1 MVLLYAILIGAFL
14 LRLSALF
21 FGLPYTDVFG
31 DEIVHTVQ
39 AFKMMDARSLII
51 PFGDSFLPPLFSFML
66 MPIFGLIGIFGKLF
80 GIFGGLADYKE
91 FVLLYKELFL
101 IPGRIIS
108 ALFGTAAVY
117 FSYLLAE
124 KIFNRKIALLS
135 AFLLAINF
143 LHIHDSQI
151 GHIWSPIVFFAIAG
165 AYCLYSLYAT
175 GQRKWYFWS
184 ALAVGLGYAVGQIP
198 ILLYLAFL
206 PAHFL
211 YTKKNG
217 EKFWN
222 KKFIEA
228 NLIILSILLIFT
240 VFNAYTVYKHAVEM
254 LGSLMKIFGVKL
266 GAAYAVSEV
275 VGKTSLV
282 NNLRGAFQTLFF
294 TDPLLLL
301 LGVLGV
307 FLLFKRNR
315 DFIFVLLAGLPFLFA
330 GTMILATNFTYR
342 YVLPALPFLAILT
355 AYFIFYLS
363 QKISSASSRKIFLV
377 VSIAVISVYPLITS
391 LSYSFKITKPYT
403 VSQGVEW
410 FYANVPSGAAVVS
423 DTYLNPNKESIKF
436 LEGRNQFDWVDSRRK
451 YLLNLDEEKYPQPNY
466 FLIDTNLTDALSLPP
481 EERKADYYFI
491 SFYGEKEE
499 GEKQKMLDA
508 FAGEKEMTAKFYPKQ
523 EKESTKN
530 LLNFVPQ
537 WAIKAVLEQKYIGPH
552 VEIYKSAKR

>member
-1 MVLLYAILIGAFL
+1 MLILYAILVSAFL

-39 AFKMMDARSLII
+39 AFKMMDARSLMI

-66 MPIFGLIGIFGKLF
+66 MPVFGLIGILGKF
-80 GIFGGLADYKE
+80 FSVFSGLDDYKN

-151 GHIWSPIVFFAIAG
+151 GHIWSPVVFFAIAG

-184 ALAVGLGYAVGQIP
+184 ALAIGLGYAIGQIP
-198 ILLYLAFL
+198 VLLYLAFL

-211 YTKKNG
+211 CVKKNG

-240 VFNAYTVYKHAVEM
+240 VFNAYTVYKHTIEA
-254 LGSLMKIFGVKL
+254 LGSLLKIFGVKF

-282 NNLRGAFQTLFF
+282 NNLRGAFQTLLF

-301 LGVLGV
+301 FGVLGV
-307 FLLFKRNR
+307 PLLFKRNR
-315 DFIFVLLAGLPFLFA
+315 GFIFILLAGLPFLFV

-342 YVLPALPFLAILT
+342 YVLPALPFLAILA

-363 QKISSASSRKIFLV
+363 EKISSIAGRKIFLV
-377 VSIAVISVYPLITS
+377 VSIVIVSAYPLITS

-403 VSQGVEW
+403 VSQGIEW
-410 FYANVPSGAAVVS
+410 FYVNVPSGAAVVS
-423 DTYLNPNKESIKF
+423 DIYLNPNKESIKF
-436 LEGRNQFDWVDSRRK
+436 LEKHNQFNWTDSRRK
-451 YLLNLDEEKYPQPNY
+451 YLLNLNEEKYSQPNY
-466 FLIDTNLTDALSLPP
+466 FLIDTNLTDVISLPP

-499 GEKQKMLDA
+499 KEKQKMLGA
-508 FAGEKEMTAKFYPKQ
+508 FAGEKEIVAKFYPKQ
-523 EKESTKN
+523 EKENIKN
-530 LLNFVPQ
+530 ILNFVPQ
-537 WAIKAVLEQKYIGPH
+537 WAIKAVLEQKYIGPY
-552 VEIYKSAKR
+552 VEIYKSVK